1 MITCPHCDTE
11 EDDDDERFCASCGF
25 ELNKSNAPPP
35 AENIEQTS
43 KQETD
48 EPETENE
55 SDVSKT
61 VINDAIARLIF
72 PDDRLFT
79 IDESQR
85 LVGRADLKTYT
96 NKDSNLISRSHFT
109 IYKESEK
116 FFIKDGVTNV
126 QNKPSE
132 NNTSVNDEKLTEDE
146 RELQNGDVILV
157 SDVKMVFEV

>member
-1 MITCPHCDTE
+1 MKTCPSCHE

-43 KQETD
+43 EQETD
-48 EPETENE
+48 ELETENE
-55 SDVSKT
+55 SDVYVTATTDTNGK
-61 VINDAIARLIF
+61 LIF
-72 PDDRLFT
+72 PDKNAFT
-79 IDESQR
+79 INNSQR
-85 LVGRADLKTYT
+85 LVGRADLKAYT
-96 NKDSNLISRSHFT
+96 NEDPNLISRSHFT
-109 IYKESEK
+109 IYKENEK

-132 NNTSVNDEKLTEDE
+132 NNTSVNDEKLTEDG

-157 SDVKMVFEV
+157 SDVKIVFEV

>member
-1 MITCPHCDTE
+1 MKTCPSCQE
-11 EDDDDERFCASCGF
+11 EDNDNDDRFCVQCGF

-43 KQETD
+43 EQETD
-48 EPETENE
+48 ELETENE
-55 SDVSKT
+55 SDVNVTTTTDTNGK
-61 VINDAIARLIF
+61 LIF
-72 PDDRLFT
+72 PDKNAFT
-79 IDESQR
+79 IDNSQR
-85 LVGRADLKTYT
+85 LVGRADLKAYT
-96 NKDSNLISRSHFT
+96 NEDPNLISRSHFT
-109 IYKESEK
+109 IYKENEK

-157 SDVKMVFEV
+157 SDVKIVFEV

>member
-1 MITCPHCDTE
+1 MITCPHCDAK
-11 EDDDDERFCASCGF
+11 EDDDNERFCASCGF
-25 ELNKSNAPPP
+25 ELNKSNTPPP
-35 AENIEQTS
+35 TENIEQTS
-43 KQETD
+43 EQETD
-48 EPETENE
+48 ELETENE
-55 SDVSKT
+55 SDVGKT
-61 VINDAIARLIF
+61 VINDVIAKLIF
-72 PDDRLFT
+72 PEDHFII
-79 IDESQR
+79 IDESQT
-85 LVGRADLKTYT
+85 LVGRADLKTFT
-96 NKDSNLISRSHFT
+96 NEEPNLISRSQFT